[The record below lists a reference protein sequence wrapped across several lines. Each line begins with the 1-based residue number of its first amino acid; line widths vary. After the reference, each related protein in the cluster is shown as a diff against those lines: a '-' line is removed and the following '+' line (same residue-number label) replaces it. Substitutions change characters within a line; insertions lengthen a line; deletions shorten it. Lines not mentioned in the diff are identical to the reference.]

1 MKKLIYNK
9 VSKEIISNLKKV
21 EYKGR
26 IFVIISQKE
35 AERAVDYLLTQPIL
49 GFDTETR
56 PAFRKGDSFKCSLL
70 QVAAPNC
77 CFLFRLNHTG
87 LCPAVVRLLED
98 KSVMKV
104 GLAWNN
110 DLLSLHKLGNF
121 KPGTFM
127 DIQDM
132 VRDFGIEDQSLVKIY
147 ANLFGQRISKADRLS
162 NWERDVLKE
171 SQKIYAAIDAWACIR
186 IFEELTRLKM
196 SGDYELVV
204 KNEELEL
211 NSEDHETSIS

>member
-9 VSKEIISNLKKV
+9 VSKEVISNLKKV

-35 AERAVDYLLTQPIL
+35 AERAVDFLLTQPIL

-98 KSVMKV
+98 KTVMKV

-204 KNEELEL
+204 KNEELQL

>member
-9 VSKEIISNLKKV
+9 VSKEVISNLKKV

-35 AERAVDYLLTQPIL
+35 AERAVDFLLTQPIL

-87 LCPAVVRLLED
+87 LCPAVLRLLED
-98 KSVMKV
+98 KTVMKV

-204 KNEELEL
+204 KNEELQL

>member
-9 VSKEIISNLKKV
+9 VSKEVISNLKKV

-35 AERAVDYLLTQPIL
+35 AERAVDFLLTQPIL

-77 CFLFRLNHTG
+77 CFLFRLNHSG

-98 KSVMKV
+98 KTVMKV

-204 KNEELEL
+204 KNEELQL

>member
-9 VSKEIISNLKKV
+9 VSKEVISNLKKV

-35 AERAVDYLLTQPIL
+35 AERAVDFLLTQPIL

-98 KSVMKV
+98 KTVMKV

-121 KPGTFM
+121 KSGTFM

-204 KNEELEL
+204 KNEELQL

>member
-1 MKKLIYNK
+1 
-9 VSKEIISNLKKV
+9 
-21 EYKGR
+21 
-26 IFVIISQKE
+26 VIISQKE
-35 AERAVDYLLTQPIL
+35 AERAVDFLLTQPIL

-98 KSVMKV
+98 KTVMKV

-204 KNEELEL
+204 KNEELQL

>member
-204 KNEELEL
+204 KNEELQL

>member
-98 KSVMKV
+98 KTVMKV

-147 ANLFGQRISKADRLS
+147 ANLFGQRISKTDRLS

-171 SQKIYAAIDAWACIR
+171 SQKVYAAIDAWACIR